1 MFLSRDDDGLNICH
15 SSPLVLENDS
25 PAIVMNVIS
34 PSLPVLALFGSVR
47 RSMRGWATGIM
58 TFTFTMSCFAEQW
71 IFPHQGFLYHSI
83 TDGKQPGLFVYE
95 KSKGE
100 GTSGFLPAK
109 RIGDAMP
116 GLTVA
121 FADGKIRLVSPGCE
135 HTLDPQK
142 GLMHKQRIQLPTAP
156 PAPNIWTLADYNGDG
171 HNDVIVFSQS
181 ATDTK
186 ARIFYG
192 RADGGYASPF
202 VLQADG
208 KEFDSTGIR
217 SPHFANMDEDD
228 DLDLIC
234 LNAAGRL
241 IYYEN
246 RNTNSEPL
254 YAAGEMLGNST
265 LESALPF
272 DWDDDAQLDFLV
284 VTNDNKIG
292 WMKHVS
298 SATGKPP
305 SFLPVVFFDES

>member
-1 MFLSRDDDGLNICH
+1 
-15 SSPLVLENDS
+15 
-25 PAIVMNVIS
+25 MNVIF
-34 PSLPVLALFGSVR
+34 PPLPVLALLGSTQ
-47 RSMRGWATGIM
+47 RSRHGWAAAIM
-58 TFTFTMSCFAEQW
+58 AFTLNISCFAEQW
-71 IFPHQGFLYHSI
+71 IFPHQGSLYHSI
-83 TDGKQPGLFVYE
+83 TEGKQPGLFVHE

-100 GTSGFLPAK
+100 GTSGFLPAQ

-121 FADGKIRLVSPGCE
+121 FADGKIHLVSPGCE

-142 GLMHKQRIQLPTAP
+142 GLLLKHRILLPTAP
-156 PAPNIWTLADYNGDG
+156 PSPCLWTLADYNGDG
-171 HNDVIVFSQS
+171 RSDVIVFSQS
-181 ATDTK
+181 ADDAK
-186 ARIFYG
+186 ARVFYG
-192 RADGGYASPF
+192 RADGSYSSPF

-208 KEFDSTGIR
+208 KEFDSSGLR

-234 LNAAGRL
+234 LNAAGLL

-272 DWDDDAQLDFLV
+272 DWDGDSLLDLLV
-284 VTNDNKIG
+284 VTRNQKIG
-292 WMKHVS
+292 WMKHGAS
-298 SATGKPP
+298 KTGK
-305 SFLPVVFFDES
+305 LPTFSPIVFFDPS